1 MTTMGAI
8 PFLPTQQQE
17 KFLRDRQ
24 MIDHSTL
31 STDDKEWLRTV
42 NFHFLMGY
50 ARHYRDLTDS
60 GYRSGPKRFAEIRA
74 LVDAEA
80 DLATFLTPWIRRAE
94 LHIRAVTVKHFCSAQ
109 GTGEGYLDPSS
120 WTTRGAVET
129 ERLQVTMLRDILRHG
144 EPYVTD
150 EIKARARARGMDVPR
165 WCDRNNAQDVTYLVQ
180 NLPFWA
186 IVDSFTVGT
195 LGKFLRYCGRQPGG
209 TKQVNDLVAKELNV
223 PKRAFNITV
232 ECFGITRNLV
242 FHHQRLWMR
251 PMPKSPGFSKE
262 LDRRYPTGGFK
273 TTNKQAHFIALA
285 SISRLLPAAERETYL
300 DALDKFL
307 DERPLF
313 KMGIVSPP
321 FAQFRPK
328 AN

>member
-1 MTTMGAI
+1 MGAI

-300 DALDKFL
+300 DGLDKFL

-313 KMGIVSPP
+313 KIGIVSPP